1 MRAGCPYADTCGADR
16 TGMRCS
22 LAGTVNGLTSDLRQ
36 IVGADAVSDGANERR
51 AYAHDL
57 WPRQLIASR
66 MNKQPK
72 GPSAVVWPSS
82 DEQISALLRFAK
94 SRGLRVAPFGAG
106 SGVCGMTVAD
116 EGSIVMDLKRMRR
129 VHSVDIAKGQAVID
143 AGILGQH
150 LEDALLAKGATLG
163 HYPSSI
169 WCSTLGG
176 WIVTRSAGQCSGRYG
191 KIEDMVLALEG
202 VMPDGEYFMAGRPRE
217 GEPDARALFVGSE
230 GLYGIITR
238 AHMRVWPAPVD
249 RRFLAFSFATLTQ
262 AWDAVRA
269 IYQAGLRPAVS
280 RIYDPFDTYVFRTGQ
295 RRSEQDRSRAPA
307 AKHALEEWLLRRA
320 MPASK
325 IINALNF
332 TFGEA
337 LFGRSLLIL
346 LFECTAK
353 EPVDESVTRA
363 RRTCLA
369 CGGVDEGEAPAR
381 RWLARRHSVSF
392 RQPGTYA
399 KGLWVDTMEVASSWA
414 RFQALYENVREAL
427 AQGAF
432 VMAHMSH
439 AYPDGCSIYF
449 TFVGASADDER
460 ALQSYTDTWSRA
472 LEAAHRAGGTIAHH
486 HGVGRSKRRA
496 MRLEHAAGVSIIEKL
511 ARAADVHGVML
522 GGPLVPERGEGPPE
536 PVLRAPERDVSID
549 VMSRL
554 VTVRADCDLSLVH
567 RELAHHRLRL
577 DDAPASGLVRDWLA
591 RVAAADVR
599 ADPVSHRVAGYQ
611 AKTLDGARAHLQ
623 PAPRRAVGP
632 ELWTLFATQPSAW
645 GTLESVTL
653 AVRSQNE
660 DTPFTAPFEASDCK
674 STDNVRAWIERAA
687 K

>member
-1 MRAGCPYADTCGADR
+1 
-16 TGMRCS
+16 MRCS
-22 LAGTVNGLTSDLRQ
+22 LFGTVNGLSSDLRQ

-66 MNKQPK
+66 VNKQPK

-82 DEQISALLRFAK
+82 DAQVSAVLRYAK
-94 SRGLRVAPFGAG
+94 SQGVRVAPFGAG

-116 EGSIVMDLKRMRR
+116 EGSIVMDTKRMRR
-129 VHSVDIAKGQAVID
+129 VRSLDLAKGQAVID
-143 AGILGQH
+143 AGMLGQH

-169 WCSTLGG
+169 SCSTLGG
-176 WIVTRSAGQCSGRYG
+176 WIVTRGAGQCSGRYG

-202 VMPDGEYFMAGRPRE
+202 VMPDGEPFVAGRPRE

-230 GLYGIITR
+230 GLYGVVTR

-249 RRFLAFSFATLTQ
+249 RRFLAFTFATLTQ

-295 RRSEQDRSRAPA
+295 RRNEEDRSREPA
-307 AKHALEEWLLRRA
+307 AKHPLEEWLLRRA

-325 IINALNF
+325 VINSLNF
-332 TFGEA
+332 AFGER
-337 LFGRSLLIL
+337 LFGRSLLVL
-346 LFECTAK
+346 VFERAAG

-369 CGGVDEGEAPAR
+369 CGGADEGEAPAR
-381 RWLARRHSVSF
+381 RWLARRHSVSY

-399 KGLWVDTMEVASSWA
+399 KGLWVDTMEVAAPWA
-414 RFQALYENVREAL
+414 RFQALYEGVREAL
-427 AQGAF
+427 AEGGF

-449 TFVGASADDER
+449 TFVGASADDDR
-460 ALQSYTDTWSRA
+460 ALERYTNTWARA

-496 MRLEHAAGVSIIEKL
+496 MRLEHAAGVSIIDRL

-536 PVLRAPERDVSID
+536 PALAAPARDVAID
-549 VMSRL
+549 AMSRL
-554 VTVRADCDLSLVH
+554 VTARADCDLALVH
-567 RELAHHRLRL
+567 RELARHKLQL

-591 RVAAADVR
+591 RVAAADVL
-599 ADPVSHRVAGYQ
+599 ADPVSHRVAGYL
-611 AKTLDGARAHLQ
+611 AKTLDGAHAHLQ
-623 PAPRRAVGP
+623 PAPRRAAGP
-632 ELWTLFATQPSAW
+632 ELWTLFATQPEAW
-645 GTLESVTL
+645 GALESVTL
-653 AVRSQNE
+653 AVRSQDE
-660 DTPFTAPFEASDCK
+660 RAPFTAPFEASDWK